1 MALIGRYRSAIE
13 AQSAAGLLKSH
24 GVIAR
29 VVGETDALG
38 GISGLHLIVDDHDE
52 AKARMVLRAF
62 ADEPVEPDEGWESQ
76 ADRDPTRLGAQFAP
90 TCPGCGE
97 VLPLDASISACGQC
111 GQAVDVVGLIV
122 DQFGPEALVE
132 ETGAEVSDE
141 VLEEAG
147 LRCPACGYRL
157 RGLPAEGFCPE
168 CGRRYRKQDLY
179 RSL

>member
-1 MALIGRYRSAIE
+1 M
-13 AQSAAGLLKSH
+13 
-24 GVIAR
+24 
-29 VVGETDALG
+29 
-38 GISGLHLIVDDHDE
+38 
-52 AKARMVLRAF
+52 
-62 ADEPVEPDEGWESQ
+62 
-76 ADRDPTRLGAQFAP
+76 
-90 TCPGCGE
+90 
-97 VLPLDASISACGQC
+97 LPLDASISACGQC